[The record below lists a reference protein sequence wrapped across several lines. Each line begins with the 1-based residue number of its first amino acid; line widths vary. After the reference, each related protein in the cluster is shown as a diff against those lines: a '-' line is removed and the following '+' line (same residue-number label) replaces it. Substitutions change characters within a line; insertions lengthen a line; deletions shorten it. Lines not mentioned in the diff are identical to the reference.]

1 MKGLRYLLIKKDAK
15 LTERDKERLAELQN
29 THPDLYQITRLRQ
42 RLYYWYET
50 DFTQEAAKEDLEKWM
65 GDATQLEIKALDSF
79 CNTLRNWLSEIVG
92 FFNHRVTSGFVE
104 GVNCKIRLIKRIAFG
119 LPNFDHF
126 RLRVLWT
133 CG

>member
-15 LTERDKERLAELQN
+15 LTEKDKARLTNLQK

-42 RLYYWYET
+42 RLYEWYET
-50 DFTQEAAKEDLEKWM
+50 DTTPEAAIKELVKWLADAADLEV
-65 GDATQLEIKALDSF
+65 EALNSF
-79 CNTLRNWLSEIVG
+79 CNTLRNWQPEIVN
-92 FFNHRVTSGFVE
+92 FFRHRVTSGFVE

>member
-15 LTERDKERLAELQN
+15 LTQKDKERLAILKK

-42 RLYYWYET
+42 QLYNWYET
-50 DFTQEAAKEDLEKWM
+50 DNTPEAATKALEKWLD
-65 GDATQLEIKALDSF
+65 DAAQLEIKALDGF
-79 CNTLRNWLSEIVG
+79 CNTLQNWKPEIVC
-92 FFNHRVTSGFVE
+92 FFIHRVTSGFVE

-126 RLRVLWT
+126 RLRILWA